1 VDTVTDENDGSD
13 WTAGNEVGPNA
24 VQVRDFRGRAVGS
37 RLPAALAGVLV
48 GRAAA
53 AVAPRRREM

>member
-1 VDTVTDENDGSD
+1 
-13 WTAGNEVGPNA
+13 
-24 VQVRDFRGRAVGS
+24 VQVRDFRGRAVAGWLS
-37 RLPAALAGVLV
+37 AALTGVLV

>member
-24 VQVRDFRGRAVGS
+24 VQVRDFRGRAVAGW
-37 RLPAALAGVLV
+37 LPAALAGLLV
-48 GRAAA
+48 GLAAA
-53 AVAPRRREM
+53 AIAPRCRGM